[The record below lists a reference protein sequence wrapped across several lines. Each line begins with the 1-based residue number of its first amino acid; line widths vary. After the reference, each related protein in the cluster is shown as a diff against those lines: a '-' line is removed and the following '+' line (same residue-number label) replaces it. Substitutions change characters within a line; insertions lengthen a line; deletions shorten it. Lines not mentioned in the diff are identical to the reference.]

1 MEITKI
7 IHFIIQNTNHYLN
20 NENNLEQSLNVLHFT
35 NDIYQKEIIKNPLL
49 KNKKNIIFISS
60 LLYVIINNNQINKIQ
75 EIELLNTINFF
86 LKREYNEILDSY
98 EINSINKIITTIS
111 YSYVIL
117 NGYTNFDDD
126 KELEISYHIVRESN
140 LLSGYDFNKCLNF
153 TILKNQNL
161 SFKDNFEKTETIFK
175 IRILN
180 YIEKNLFI
188 LEYSKKIANYLH
200 KKSIKTILKWKI
212 LLNYF

>member
-20 NENNLEQSLNVLHFT
+20 NENNLS

-86 LKREYNEILDSY
+86 L
-98 EINSINKIITTIS
+98 
-111 YSYVIL
+111 
-117 NGYTNFDDD
+117 
-126 KELEISYHIVRESN
+126 
-140 LLSGYDFNKCLNF
+140 
-153 TILKNQNL
+153 
-161 SFKDNFEKTETIFK
+161 
-175 IRILN
+175 
-180 YIEKNLFI
+180 
-188 LEYSKKIANYLH
+188 
-200 KKSIKTILKWKI
+200 
-212 LLNYF
+212 YF